1 MRLLFLAAATAVA
14 TAAAAAPASGRKNML
29 FFIAD
34 GASFFRLCVSV
45 GGSMIR
51 RFCRFGRR
59 RRRRYTA
66 ATLLGIPSPA
76 RRCIAPPL

>member
-1 MRLLFLAAATAVA
+1 MRLLFLAAATA
-14 TAAAAAPASGRKNML
+14 AAAAPASGCKNML

-34 GASFFRLCVSV
+34 GASFFRLCVFI
-45 GGSMIR
+45 GGSSMFR
-51 RFCRFGRR
+51 RFCRFGRRR